1 MSLYKARLYP
11 KLLISMKTIKRHGI
25 QMSYSVLLSKKKKC
39 RVAVP
44 VIHKCSPVDYN
55 SHYYLSVEPYITE
68 YNRNTGKFFAYF
80 QYERRS
86 MVARLF
92 V

>member
-44 VIHKCSPVDYN
+44 VIHK
-55 SHYYLSVEPYITE
+55 YLSVEPYVTE
-68 YNRNTGKFFAYF
+68 YNRYTGKFFAYF
-80 QYERRS
+80 PYDRRG
-86 MVARLF
+86 MATRLF